1 MMKCSQC
8 KEKLAEYIEGNLS
21 AKVDEDIKDHIL
33 TCQSCKASYDKE
45 LLEYEAFKAAFSTD
59 KVDFESITPK
69 VMNAI
74 DKDKYSKGKKVV
86 KRRYIGPIAA
96 ALFLCISISPFALRF
111 VDNGMEFKSASYD
124 TAKANQESDP
134 IMESMEGQDKEKFS
148 RQVESEE
155 VPEDSLSEMGTD
167 QLDGEGI
174 DSVKNEENTV
184 ISPNANYVSIY
195 SMVEVNSDTNI
206 EFNTPYISTADGIHE
221 ASISGRGPYGSEEG
235 IGTIYV
241 KNTLIGTAREFKLK
255 NTEKQQSPLS
265 ISWYDNKHLIVV
277 QGLGFGTIVNG
288 VDIVI
293 INIETGEQML
303 IATASGTTR
312 FRSATRDGNTLVI
325 GITEYVDETL
335 DESVD
340 NLLRIENYQLG
351 DVIEEFK

>member
-1 MMKCSQC
+1 MKCSQC

-21 AKVDEDIKDHIL
+21 AKVDEDIKEHIL
-33 TCQSCKASYDKE
+33 TCQSCKASYDEE

-59 KVDFESITPK
+59 KVYFESITPK

-96 ALFLCISISPFALRF
+96 ALFLCIAISPFALRL
-111 VDNGMEFKSASYD
+111 VDNEIGLKSASYD
-124 TAKANQESDP
+124 AAKANEESAL
-134 IMESMEGQDKEKFS
+134 IMEGEDKAKFS

-155 VPEDSLSEMGTD
+155 VHEDSLSETRTD

-174 DSVKNEENTV
+174 DTVKNEDNTV
-184 ISPNANYVSIY
+184 ISPNASYVSIY

-206 EFNTPYISTADGIHE
+206 EFNTPYISTVDGIYE
-221 ASISGRGPYGSEEG
+221 ASILGRGPYGSEEG

-241 KNTLIGTAREFKLK
+241 KNTLIGTAHEFKLK
-255 NTEKQQSPLS
+255 NIEKQQSPLS
-265 ISWYDNKHLIVV
+265 ISWYDNKHLMVV
-277 QGLGFGTIVNG
+277 QGLGFGTLVNG

-293 INIETGEQML
+293 INVETGEQML

-312 FRSATRDGNTLVI
+312 FRSIAREGNTLVV